1 MSESADTSPTTRFEG
16 EPQAYNP
23 QKDVNMHRVTVR
35 DEFEPDVE
43 VRLAGYKTDI
53 PGAKVD
59 LQALAEQNK
68 SRGKE
73 QSGYYQD
80 VYFTTTSGTFYRLRE
95 IADGTWEAE
104 SSNNPKKNMIREAC
118 TIEVGQ
124 RFKSPHVINGQP
136 ELDTSPVR
144 DITLEDPN
152 TRAKSMGIAFS
163 QEETDIAV
171 RFHKAVRSRDT
182 K

>member
-23 QKDVNMHRVTVR
+23 QKDVNMHRVIVR
-35 DEFEPDVE
+35 DEFEPGVE
-43 VRLAGYKTDI
+43 VQLAGYKTNI
-53 PGAKVD
+53 PSAKVA

-68 SRGKE
+68 LRGKE
-73 QSGYYQD
+73 QSGYYQA
-80 VYFTTTSGTFYRLRE
+80 VYFTTTSGTIYRLRE
-95 IADGTWEAE
+95 TAGGTWEVA
-104 SSNNPKKNMIREAC
+104 SSNSPKRNQIREAC

-124 RFKSPHVINGQP
+124 RFKSPHVIDGQP
-136 ELDTSPVR
+136 ELNTSPVL